1 MLQANILHLP
11 TLRTEFKHYYQH
23 FYDGLQQF
31 LGMILAVLHTMVLRV
46 R

>member
-11 TLRTEFKHYYQH
+11 TFRTEFKHYYQH
-23 FYDGLQQF
+23 LYEGLQQL
-31 LGMILAVLHTMVLRV
+31 LGMILAALHTMVLRV